1 MLNIISQA
9 SVWLLLGIV
18 LSHALGRYNHR
29 YTWMISALGA
39 ALFTS
44 FNADHTIKQILGL
57 ETQLPIGIAPLLFIA
72 AMGLILRVI
81 KQRGWRP
88 YQLMTMI
95 ALLGWSIAHAA
106 FWVGEKQWLEPRIVV
121 IQAKQYAW
129 INDQPLADQLR
140 ICKGAELACTKS
152 QGRVSLRQDAL
163 THEKQQ
169 LLASALLPLSAG
181 AGICYSLGLLILMHG
196 HRRKRHV

>member
-1 MLNIISQA
+1 MLNIIAQA
-9 SVWLLLGIV
+9 SAWLLLCIV

-29 YTWMISALGA
+29 YTWVISALGA
-39 ALFTS
+39 ALFTN
-44 FNADHTIKQILGL
+44 FNADATIKQILGL

-88 YQLMTMI
+88 YQLMSLI

-121 IQAKQYAW
+121 IQAKQYTW
-129 INDQPLADQLR
+129 INDQPLAEQLR

-152 QGRVSLRQDAL
+152 QGRVYLTQDTL
-163 THEKQQ
+163 TQEKHQ
-169 LLASALLPLSAG
+169 LLASTLLPLSAV
-181 AGICYSLGLLILMHG
+181 AGICYSLGLLVLMHG

>member
-44 FNADHTIKQILGL
+44 FNADDTIKQILGL

-95 ALLGWSIAHAA
+95 AMLGWSIAHAA

-121 IQAKQYAW
+121 IQAKQYTW

-152 QGRVSLRQDAL
+152 QGRVYLRQDEL
-163 THEKQQ
+163 TQEKHQ

-181 AGICYSLGLLILMHG
+181 AGICYSLGLLVLMHG